1 MVMLSDLIGELVSD
15 ISDARQIADSNSAA
29 LSQSY
34 HADPFLKGMPVPHF
48 TINEAEIKFPVSVVS
63 VLSDNNS
70 KSVMGEIVLSA
81 IKLKLPHILN
91 NQFVNSYINKRKN
104 ELKTEAQNRMA
115 AATPDSVM
123 DKTDAPLG
131 ENGIELSDE
140 LEEIYAQSANRVAEN
155 VAEPMN
161 KFLSVANFEVIKLLD
176 IRDAFIKNL
185 KLVLREELSS
195 LPPEN
200 QPVNEEGLDG
210 LAAETGRAMFFEFKR
225 MLKKEKGV
233 YVEPRTGNINE
244 YGSIYNQMV
253 ITLKIKEQDLDLIVE
268 DGRGSGGQRFLSLS

>member
-131 ENGIELSDE
+131 ENGIEINGE

-210 LAAETGRAMFFEFKR
+210 LAAETGKAMFFEFKR